1 MSIQIMLNK
10 WYNYP
15 DKCAKSKVVINAIQV
30 DIQFSRIHNKTLR
43 QLQFKNWFD
52 ICMVI
57 DASLIFQDIFVN
69 LVYKKFMNAK
79 SQHHYQVWIPG
90 IYVYYFC
97 IIKNIWKSATF
108 SSKVTDLLGKKF
120 FPPPPLS
127 PSLFS
132 LHIYTPISIMFY
144 FKEPQ
149 IFLNKSGTV
158 CLAC

>member
-1 MSIQIMLNK
+1 MLNK

-69 LVYKKFMNAK
+69 LVYKEFMNAK

-97 IIKNIWKSATF
+97 IKKKHMKKRNIFFESNWLAR
-108 SSKVTDLLGKKF
+108 KKIL
-120 FPPPPLS
+120 PPPPL
-127 PSLFS
+127 PLSLFTAY
-132 LHIYTPISIMFY
+132 IYTNFY
-144 FKEPQ
+144 YVLLQRTSDFFK
-149 IFLNKSGTV
+149 
-158 CLAC
+158 

>member
-52 ICMVI
+52 ICNVI

-69 LVYKKFMNAK
+69 LVYKEFMNAK

-97 IIKNIWKSATF
+97 IKKHMKKRNIFFESNWLAR
-108 SSKVTDLLGKKF
+108 KKIL
-120 FPPPPLS
+120 PPLS
-127 PSLFS
+127 TPFS
-132 LHIYTPISIMFY
+132 FHCIYIH
-144 FKEPQ
+144 Q
-149 IFLNKSGTV
+149 FLLCFTSKNLRFFEINGTV